1 MTRRNKLLKF
11 TENLTF
17 PNVYESFTYG
27 SEVLTGYEG
36 AENIL
41 TGKWATDH
49 FKNDKPITLELACGR
64 GEYCIGLA
72 ERYPDR
78 NFIGVD
84 VKGARI
90 WRGATNCLEKGLSNV
105 AFLRTKIESLALFF
119 KPEEIADI
127 WITFPDPFL
136 KESKYNRRLTSPNFL
151 KVYNSLLPTGGVI
164 NLKTDSGPF
173 FQHTLEVIEEEQHQI
188 LIKSDNIYEGELP
201 HPDLDILTFYE
212 RMHLKDERIIKF
224 VQYGL
229 KYELPSPDRDTV

>member
-17 PNVYESFTYG
+17 PNVFESFTYG
-27 SEVLTGYEG
+27 NSTLSGYGGEDIVLTGNWG
-36 AENIL
+36 TKVFEN
-41 TGKWATDH
+41 D
-49 FKNDKPITLELACGR
+49 NPITLELACGR

-90 WRGATNCLEKGLSNV
+90 WRGAKNAVDKNLSNV

-119 KPEEIADI
+119 LPGEIADI

-136 KESKYNRRLTSPNFL
+136 KDSKYNRRLTSPNFL
-151 KVYNSLLPTGGVI
+151 KIYNGLLPSDGHI
-164 NLKTDSGPF
+164 NLKTDSEPF
-173 FQHTLEVIEEEQHQI
+173 YLHTKEVIAEEAHQI
-188 LIKSDNIYEGELP
+188 VIDSANIYEGALP

-212 RMHLKDERIIKF
+212 RMHLKDNRIIRF
-224 VQYGL
+224 I
-229 KYELPSPDRDTV
+229 KYKLNYPSDGAAL

>member
-1 MTRRNKLLKF
+1 MSRRNKLLKF

-27 SEVLTGYEG
+27 SEVLKGQNGEDVT
-36 AENIL
+36 L
-41 TGKWATDH
+41 TGQWNSKH
-49 FKNDKPITLELACGR
+49 FKNNNPITLELACGR
-64 GEYCIGLA
+64 GEYCLGLA

-90 WRGATNCLEKGLSNV
+90 WRGAINAQERGLANI

-119 KPEEIADI
+119 KPQEIESI

-136 KESKYNRRLTSPNFL
+136 KEAKYNRRLTSENFL
-151 KVYNSLLPTGGVI
+151 KTYHSLLPKHGKI
-164 NLKTDSGPF
+164 RLKTDSEPF
-173 FQHTLEVIEEEQHQI
+173 YLHTKEVIEKEKHEIHI
-188 LIKSDNIYEGELP
+188 DSPNIYLNELP

-212 RMHLKDERIIKF
+212 RMHLKDERIIKYLEF
-224 VQYGL
+224 SLLY
-229 KYELPSPDRDTV
+229 D